1 MVLNQALSAAPAGS
15 RTRSRLALCLAP
27 ATLLLLGGCATVG
40 DRDTASR
47 APSVAAGA
55 TANAD
60 GAPADPELTAT
71 EAAVARYPEGAPV
84 ETPSA
89 PAIDRSIVNPGA
101 PMSYTVQRGDT
112 LWDISTMFLRDP
124 WLWPEIWQVNPQ
136 VQNPHLIYPGD
147 VLTLTFGADG
157 RPAISLARGGGAR
170 LDPQLR
176 SSALD
181 GAIATI
187 PYSAIAA
194 FLERPSLLTREQIR
208 EAPRVLAFRDKHM
221 IGGSGMEAYVRG
233 LDRGEVNQRFNVVHV
248 GEEIRDPDDGD
259 LLGYQGIYTA
269 TAVVLTAGEP
279 AKAALTDSA
288 RETLEGDRLL
298 GTDAEVP
305 LNFVPRAPDQDVR
318 GQIVSVVDGVQ
329 LIGQYKIVAINRGAK
344 HGLEPGHVL
353 AIEEAGDVARD
364 RTRRNRGGVKPSRA
378 FTSKVQLPNERSG
391 TMLVFRVFDRMSY
404 ALIVGASNPIRV
416 ADVVRKP

>member
-1 MVLNQALSAAPAGS
+1 MLLNQSLSASPLGLRARSVLTVALGLAVLPLATGCAAFGKKEESTAAAPAPV
-15 RTRSRLALCLAP
+15 RSA
-27 ATLLLLGGCATVG
+27 
-40 DRDTASR
+40 DTA
-47 APSVAAGA
+47 AAE
-55 TANAD
+55 
-60 GAPADPELTAT
+60 PEMTAT
-71 EAAVARYPEGAPV
+71 EAAVTRYPEDAP
-84 ETPSA
+84 TAAPA
-89 PAIDRSIVNPGA
+89 PAIDRSVVNPAA
-101 PMSYTVQRGDT
+101 PMSYTVKRGDT
-112 LWDISTMFLRDP
+112 LWDISSMFLRDP

-176 SSALD
+176 SSELD

-194 FLERPSLLTREQIR
+194 FLERPSLLSKEQIR
-208 EAPRVLAFRDKHM
+208 GAPRVFAFRDKHM
-221 IGGSGMEAYVRG
+221 IGGAGLEAYVNG
-233 LDRGEVNQRFNVVHV
+233 LENGAVNQRYNVVHV
-248 GEEIRDPDDGD
+248 GEEIRDPDDGAV
-259 LLGYQGIYTA
+259 LGYQGIYTA
-269 TAVVLTAGEP
+269 TAIVMATGEP

-298 GTDAEVP
+298 GTDADAP
-305 LNFVPRAPDQDVR
+305 LNFVPRAPSTDVR
-318 GQIVSVVDGVQ
+318 GQIISVIDATT

-353 AIEEAGDVARD
+353 AIDEAGDVVYD
-364 RTRRNRGGVKPSRA
+364 KTREKDGGVKASRA
-378 FTSKVQLPNERSG
+378 FAKKVQLPSERIG

-404 ALIVGASNPIRV
+404 ALVVGATNPIRI

>member
-1 MVLNQALSAAPAGS
+1 MFLKQALSANPAGL
-15 RTRSRLALCLAP
+15 RARSLLAAFLA
-27 ATLLLLGGCATVG
+27 AVTLLLLTGCAGLG
-40 DRDTASR
+40 DRD
-47 APSVAAGA
+47 
-55 TANAD
+55 
-60 GAPADPELTAT
+60 APAPMAAPPPAAAAPAEPELTAT
-71 EAAVARYPEGAPV
+71 EAAVAANPEGAPAEGQPPV
-84 ETPSA
+84 
-89 PAIDRSIVNPGA
+89 IDRSAVNPDA
-101 PMSYTVQRGDT
+101 PTRYTVKRGDT
-112 LWDISTMFLRDP
+112 LWDISSMFLRDP

-136 VQNPHLIYPGD
+136 VENPHLIYPGD
-147 VLTLTFGADG
+147 VLALTYGADG
-157 RPAISLARGGGAR
+157 RPQIALARGGGAR
-170 LDPQLR
+170 LDPRLR
-176 SSALD
+176 SSELD

-194 FLERPSLLTREQIR
+194 FLERPTVLTKEQIR

-221 IGGSGMEAYVRG
+221 IGGAGIEAYIRG
-233 LDRGEVNQRFNVVHV
+233 LDGGSVNQRYNVVHV

-259 LLGYQGIYTA
+259 VLGYMGIYTA
-269 TAVVLTAGEP
+269 TAVLLATGEP

-305 LNFVPRAPDQDVR
+305 LSFVPRAPDTDVR
-318 GQIVSVVDGVQ
+318 GQIVSVIDAVQ

-353 AIEEAGDVARD
+353 AIEEAGEIVRD
-364 RTRRNRGGVKPSRA
+364 RTRQNDGTVKASRQ

-404 ALIVGASNPIRV
+404 ALIVGASNPIRI

>member
-1 MVLNQALSAAPAGS
+1 MVSNQSLSANPKGLRAS
-15 RTRSRLALCLAP
+15 SRLALCLTP
-27 ATLLLLGGCATVG
+27 ATLLLLGGCAAFG
-40 DRDTASR
+40 GGRDPASTPVTASR
-47 APSVAAGA
+47 PVSGDTAAA
-55 TANAD
+55 E
-60 GAPADPELTAT
+60 PEPTAT
-71 EAAVARYPEGAPV
+71 EAAVAKYPEGAPA
-84 ETPSA
+84 EAAA
-89 PAIDRSIVNPGA
+89 PVIDRSVVNPAA
-101 PMSYTVQRGDT
+101 PMSYTVKRGDT

-136 VQNPHLIYPGD
+136 VENPHLIYPGD

-170 LDPQLR
+170 LDPRLR
-176 SSALD
+176 SSELD

-221 IGGSGMEAYVRG
+221 IGGAGIEAYVRG
-233 LDRGEVNQRFNVVHV
+233 LEDGQVNQRFNVVHV
-248 GEEIRDPDDGD
+248 GDEIRDPDDGD
-259 LLGYQGIYTA
+259 LLGYQGVYTA
-269 TAVVLTAGEP
+269 TAVVLSTGEP

-298 GTDAEVP
+298 GTDIDAP
-305 LNFVPRAPDQDVR
+305 LSFVPRAPQQDVR
-318 GQIVSVVDGVQ
+318 GQIISVVDGVT
-329 LIGQYKIVAINRGAK
+329 LIGQYKIVAINRGAR

-353 AIEEAGDVARD
+353 AIEEAGEVVHD
-364 RTRRNRGGVKPSRA
+364 RTRRNQGGVKASRA

-404 ALIVGASNPIRV
+404 ALIVGATNPIRV
-416 ADVVRKP
+416 ADVVRRP

>member
-1 MVLNQALSAAPAGS
+1 MFLKQALSANPAGL
-15 RTRSRLALCLAP
+15 RARFLLAALLA
-27 ATLLLLGGCATVG
+27 AVTLLLLTGCAG
-40 DRDTASR
+40 FGRKDAA
-47 APSVAAGA
+47 APVAA
-55 TANAD
+55 
-60 GAPADPELTAT
+60 APRSSPDTTPAEREVTAT
-71 EAAVARYPEGAPV
+71 EAAVAAQPEGASA
-84 ETPSA
+84 ESA
-89 PAIDRSIVNPGA
+89 PPVIDRSAVNPTA
-101 PMSYTVQRGDT
+101 PTRYTVKRGDT
-112 LWDISTMFLRDP
+112 LWDISAMFLRDP

-136 VQNPHLIYPGD
+136 VENPHLIFPGD
-147 VLTLTFGADG
+147 VLALTYGADG

-170 LDPQLR
+170 LDPRLR
-176 SSALD
+176 STELD

-208 EAPRVLAFRDKHM
+208 EAPRVLAFRDRHM
-221 IGGSGMEAYVRG
+221 VGGAGIEAYIRG
-233 LDRGEVNQRFNVVHV
+233 LDGGSPNQRFNVVHV
-248 GEEIRDPDDGD
+248 GEAIRDPDDGD

-269 TAVVLTAGEP
+269 TAVLLTPGEP

-298 GTDAEVP
+298 GTDADIP
-305 LNFVPRAPDQDVR
+305 LNFVPRAPDREVR
-318 GQIVSVVDGVQ
+318 GQIISVIDGVT

-353 AIEEAGDVARD
+353 AIEEAGELVRD
-364 RTRRNRGGVKPSRA
+364 RTRKNEGGVKASRS
-378 FTSKVQLPNERSG
+378 FTPRVQLPNERIG

-404 ALIVGASNPIRV
+404 ALIVGASNPIRI

>member
-15 RTRSRLALCLAP
+15 RTRLRLAPCLAP
-27 ATLLLLGGCATVG
+27 ATLLLLGGCAGFG
-40 DRDTASR
+40 DRDTPSG
-47 APSVAAGA
+47 APVAAARSASTEGA
-55 TANAD
+55 AIE
-60 GAPADPELTAT
+60 PEPTAT
-71 EAAVARYPEGAPV
+71 EAAVTRYPEGAPV
-84 ETPSA
+84 ETP
-89 PAIDRSIVNPGA
+89 PPVLDRSVVNPGA
-101 PMSYTVQRGDT
+101 PMSYTVKRGDT

-170 LDPQLR
+170 LDPRLR
-176 SSALD
+176 SSELD

-233 LDRGEVNQRFNVVHV
+233 LERGQVNQRFNVVHV

-269 TAVVLTAGEP
+269 TAVVVSPGEP

-318 GQIVSVVDGVQ
+318 GQIISVVDGVQ

-353 AIEEAGDVARD
+353 AIEEAGDSVHD
-364 RTRRNRGGVKPSRA
+364 RTRRNSGGVKPSRS
-378 FTSKVQLPNERSG
+378 FTSKVRLPNERSG

-404 ALIVGASNPIRV
+404 ALIVGASNPIRI